1 MGFMDGQLAILARPP
16 DMPWSLLGIVY
27 YIIGLGLVLLG
38 AGLAAVK
45 LVDRKP
51 Y

>member
-1 MGFMDGQLAILARPP
+1 
-16 DMPWSLLGIVY
+16 MPWSLLGIVY
-27 YIIGLGLVLLG
+27 YFIGLALVLLG

-45 LVDRKP
+45 LMDRKP